1 MHQTQSHNWGR
12 GGQSIDEPS
21 FKQLPLYLLLPTNPT
36 LRNYT
41 RRPPTQPQVF
51 KSKQLPTEQNTV
63 SIWDIATIHPPRN
76 CSAKRRRSMKKSP
89 SAKACWSPQNP
100 RAPVDDKGK
109 RPASRPVC
117 YWWWWWYVCSGKK
130 QTLCKGIKGNF
141 SLGLDANNDE
151 GESVVMRPRW
161 VATKAV
167 CEGAEGRKGGSF
179 SSGQMCCGA
188 DLVASGLAHMEELEL
203 ESASS

>member
-1 MHQTQSHNWGR
+1 MHSLWEQ
-12 GGQSIDEPS
+12 IIAE
-21 FKQLPLYLLLPTNPT
+21 KQ
-36 LRNYT
+36 
-41 RRPPTQPQVF
+41 
-51 KSKQLPTEQNTV
+51 KQNEN
-63 SIWDIATIHPPRN
+63 
-76 CSAKRRRSMKKSP
+76 KKEE
-89 SAKACWSPQNP
+89 
-100 RAPVDDKGK
+100 
-109 RPASRPVC
+109 
-117 YWWWWWYVCSGKK
+117 KK
-130 QTLCKGIKGNF
+130 KTLCKGIKGNF